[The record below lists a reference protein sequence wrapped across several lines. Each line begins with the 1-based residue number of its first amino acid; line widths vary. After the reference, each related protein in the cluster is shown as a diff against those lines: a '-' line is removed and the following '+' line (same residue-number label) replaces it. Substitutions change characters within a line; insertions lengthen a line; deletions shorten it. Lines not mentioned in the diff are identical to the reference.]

1 MTRKPAEHPQN
12 ITPYGLPTD
21 RVQDWSNPHKY
32 CCESCEVP
40 PGVCPLGK
48 IPRNHKNPCCLVT
61 FNVGCVFRMEYENS
75 HSSSGQQDAGRQ
87 AYKII
92 ETVPDKNGIILIGIK
107 EDPDGAFVSREKA
120 IEYIRREHEHDQQ
133 VAQAEREKV
142 LTKLNDT
149 IPVILFNNPEWDV
162 SRSFLS
168 ALADEIESQRGE
180 GK

>member
-1 MTRKPAEHPQN
+1 
-12 ITPYGLPTD
+12 
-21 RVQDWSNPHKY
+21 
-32 CCESCEVP
+32 
-40 PGVCPLGK
+40 
-48 IPRNHKNPCCLVT
+48 
-61 FNVGCVFRMEYENS
+61 MEYENS

-87 AYKII
+87 KAECCDGCEAGMCAEVCQTWI
-92 ETVPDKNGIILIGIK
+92 E
-107 EDPDGAFVSREKA
+107 
-120 IEYIRREHEHDQQ
+120 EHDQQ